1 MREALFPIF
10 LRLGLTSFGGP
21 IAHVGY
27 LREEFVARRRWLDD
41 AEFAH
46 LLALCQFLPGPASSQ
61 LVFALGR
68 LRGGWMGALSAWL
81 AFLLPSALLMFAFA
95 LLAPR
100 LDTPLGL
107 AFEHS
112 LKLVAVCVVGFGL
125 WRMMRALTP
134 DIARLLFAA
143 LVAVAVATL
152 PLPWMPLAAIAL
164 GAIAAPLLVRNVTAP
179 AVPAD
184 IRPKRRRS
192 AAMGLLAVYGV
203 LLAASFAP
211 MQLPLAATAAFY
223 RAGALV
229 FGGGH
234 VVLPLLQHA
243 VVDPGWITTDDFLS
257 AYGAA
262 QIVPGPMFSVATYLG
277 AHLPGDAGGV
287 RGAVIATFA
296 IFAPGLLLLSALLP
310 VWSDIVRHPRVAH
323 AVAGVNAAVV
333 GLLAAAFYSPV
344 CTGGIR
350 DPIDALIAL
359 GGVALLSWRR
369 NALSAI
375 AWCIAAELLRSAV
388 QSSA

>member
-1 MREALFPIF
+1 MRETLFPIF

-21 IAHVGY
+21 IAHIGY
-27 LREEFVARRRWLDD
+27 LREEFVTRRRWLDD

-68 LRGGWMGALSAWL
+68 LRGGWFGGLSAWL
-81 AFLLPSALLMFAFA
+81 AFLAPSALLMFAFA
-95 LLAPR
+95 AAAPR
-100 LDTPLGL
+100 LDAPLGL
-107 AFEHS
+107 AFVHS

-125 WRMMRALTP
+125 WRMTRTLTP

-143 LVAVAVATL
+143 LIAVAVALL

-164 GAIAAPLLVRNVTAP
+164 GAVASPILVRNVTAP
-179 AVPAD
+179 VASRDYPGS
-184 IRPKRRRS
+184 RSRR
-192 AAMGLLAVYGV
+192 AAIGLLAVYGV
-203 LLAASFAP
+203 LLAASFVP
-211 MQLPLAATAAFY
+211 MRLPLAASAAFY

-243 VVDPGWITTDDFLS
+243 VVDPGWITPDDFLS

-287 RGAVIATFA
+287 SGAVIATFA
-296 IFAPGLLLLSALLP
+296 LFAPGLLLLSALLP
-310 VWSDIVRHPRVAH
+310 VWGDIVRHPRVAR

-344 CTGGIR
+344 CTSGIR
-350 DPIDALIAL
+350 DPVDALIAIA
-359 GGVALLSWRR
+359 GVALLYWRG
-369 NALSAI
+369 NALPAI
-375 AWCIAAELLRSAV
+375 AWCVIAELARYAV